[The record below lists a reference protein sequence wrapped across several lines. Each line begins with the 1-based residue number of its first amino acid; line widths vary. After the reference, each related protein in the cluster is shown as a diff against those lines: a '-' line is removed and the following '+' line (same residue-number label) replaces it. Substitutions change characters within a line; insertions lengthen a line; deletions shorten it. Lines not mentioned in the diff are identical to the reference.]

1 MTETRHFTLQ
11 PRFGPPAAGSSSAG
25 DADRGGWP
33 PAARRL
39 VAILDEGLAFYWAL
53 AASVPEVTGA
63 AHAVLTFGAPGEGE
77 NRVSND
83 GAAADADRRQERE
96 LRHLHAPPAVPLS
109 LRVDAPGPDDDG
121 DRVGSTGLDVLDD
134 FLRPVE
140 SLVAR
145 EQCRRA
151 LRYSRSV
158 TEAFEQ
164 QASHDLR
171 SLLQP
176 LVLHVSQLR
185 RAESPSP
192 ESLELLDDL
201 IGSLREW
208 ADSGLEDGELLRSV
222 RRPSNRGSDRVEVA
236 AVLEEALAREDV
248 GTVASNVEDHLP
260 HPPVDRPTLEAGLGE
275 LLRFGSDIRRTL
287 EVDAPRES
295 LLRLRVEFEER
306 PARDGSHRAASE
318 TPDHPPVVGGLLN
331 LVAWMDGA
339 LLIESGR
346 ETGGRMEARLPTEA
360 PPADGEAR

>member
-1 MTETRHFTLQ
+1 MTQTRHFTLH

-25 DADRGGWP
+25 DADRDGWP
-33 PAARRL
+33 PGARRL
-39 VAILDEGLAFYWAL
+39 AAILDEGLAFYWTL
-53 AASVPEVTGA
+53 AASVPDVAGA

-77 NRVSND
+77 HRESSD
-83 GAAADADRRQERE
+83 GAAAEAGRRQEPE
-96 LRHLHAPPAVPLS
+96 QRHLHVPPAVPLS
-109 LRVDAPGPDDDG
+109 LRIDGPGPDDDG
-121 DRVGSTGLDVLDD
+121 DRDGSTGPDALDD

-140 SLVAR
+140 SLVVR

-171 SLLQP
+171 ALLQP
-176 LVLHVSQLR
+176 LVLHASQLR

-192 ESLELLDDL
+192 ESLELLDEL
-201 IGSLREW
+201 IRSLGEW

-222 RRPSNRGSDRVEVA
+222 LLPSNGGSDRVEVA
-236 AVLEEALAREDV
+236 AVLEEALARQEV
-248 GTVASNVEDHLP
+248 GTVASNVADHLP

-318 TPDHPPVVGGLLN
+318 TPEHPPVVGGLLN
-331 LVAWMDGA
+331 LVAWTDGT

-346 ETGGRMEARLPTEA
+346 ETGGRMEARLPTDA
-360 PPADGEAR
+360 PPADDEAR